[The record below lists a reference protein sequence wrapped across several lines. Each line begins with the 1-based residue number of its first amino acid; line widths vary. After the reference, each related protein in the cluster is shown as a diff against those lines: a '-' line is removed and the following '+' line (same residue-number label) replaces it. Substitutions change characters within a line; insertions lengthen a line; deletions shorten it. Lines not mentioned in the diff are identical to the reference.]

1 MRKGVR
7 DYLDTCHRA
16 TIRLA
21 HKREMLLAALRSGNG
36 SARKDV
42 LRLHRELAV
51 LLAIHIKPATMT
63 IEDAAQEGVL
73 ALARV
78 VDSGTERIAQDLAVE
93 IDHVLWPD
101 DETEGDPAF

>member
-1 MRKGVR
+1 MRKGLI

-21 HKREMLLAALRSGNG
+21 HKRETLIAGLRSGDG
-36 SARKDV
+36 SARADV

-73 ALARV
+73 ALDRV
-78 VDSGTERIAQDLAVE
+78 VDSGTERIAQDLAAE

-101 DETEGDPAF
+101 DETQSDSA